1 MIFDLEKQLCSMSN
15 EKLLPPHQTVRGA
28 FNRWLS
34 PTNDNHGKCG
44 FCSSQIQG
52 GNNVTMYVSDVDIS
66 DGDTDSSDG
75 WWAHQIYC
83 EDCKRVQM
91 LCPHEGTTEALYGA
105 IAPVSEPVVEY
116 GICDH
121 SLAPDGIAWDPGA
134 VLEATTGA
142 SLTDFASDFVEEG
155 APVGHI
161 EIVDLL
167 RSSGIDIRKLVDD
180 NGTVQ
185 LSTEEKDALQD
196 HVHQTN
202 FREQRQSE
210 GT

>member
-1 MIFDLEKQLCSMSN
+1 MSD
-15 EKLLPPHQTVRGA
+15 EKLLPPHQTVRSA

-34 PTNDNHGKCG
+34 PESDDHGKCG
-44 FCSSQIQG
+44 FCSSQIKAG
-52 GNNVTMYVSDVDIS
+52 SNVTIYVSDVDLS
-66 DGDTDSSDG
+66 DGDASPSEG

-91 LCPHEGTTEALYGA
+91 LCPNEHTTEALYGA
-105 IAPVSEPVVEY
+105 ITPTSDPVFEY

-121 SLAPDGIAWDPGA
+121 SLASDGVDWNPGT

-142 SLTDFASDFVEEG
+142 SLNDFVSDFVEEG

-167 RSSGIDIRKLVDD
+167 RSSEIDIRKLIDEKG
-180 NGTVQ
+180 NVQ
-185 LSTEEKDALQD
+185 LSAEEKDALQN
-196 HVHQTN
+196 HVHRAN
-202 FREQRQSE
+202 FRDQRQSKSASKPQ
-210 GT
+210 GQ